1 MVIKLMATKIVATPT
16 LQGQEALNVLQEI
29 NIKPDNK
36 TYSVFNMLDEEFSIA
51 TKLIEKNQNNFSV
64 L

>member
-51 TKLIEKNQNNFSV
+51 TKLIKKNQNNFSV

>member
-1 MVIKLMATKIVATPT
+1 MATQIAATPT
-16 LQGQEALNVLQEI
+16 LRGQEALNVLQEI